1 MKRGTPGFVGARL
14 KEAREARGLTAT
26 ALSDILGVTKQ
37 AVSQYESEQQTPRP
51 EIMRKIEQVL
61 NLPPAFFSRP
71 VAQETEGDRIL
82 FRSVASATKPARV
95 RMRRRYKWLKQI
107 TDYLQEFVSFPTV
120 DFPRIEAPS
129 DPAEISGEDIEVL
142 ASKTREHWGLGG
154 GPISNVVSLLESNG
168 AVIARGMMEEDE
180 LDAFSEWREWH
191 VHHSTP
197 YVFLGADK
205 QNAFRSRYDA
215 AHELGHL
222 VLHCNL
228 DKKHIDNER
237 THKLIERQAYR
248 FAGAF
253 LLPADSFAN
262 AFYAANLDAFQA
274 LKPQWKVSVAMMIY
288 RSADL
293 GFVSKEQTRRLWINR
308 TRRGWK
314 FREPLDD
321 ELPIEEPRLLS
332 RAFELLV
339 NEGVQSRDQIRFA
352 LPYALGDIEELAGL
366 SPGFLEEK
374 PAPISL
380 KAYSMKRH
388 GSADKQRQGPGE
400 VVNFRTTGDT

>member
-1 MKRGTPGFVGARL
+1 M

-26 ALSDILGVTKQ
+26 ALSDVLGVTKQ

-51 EIMRKIEQVL
+51 EVMRKIEQVL

-71 VAQETEGDRIL
+71 VDEEPEEGRIL
-82 FRSVASATKPARV
+82 FRSVTSATKPART
-95 RMRRRYKWLKQI
+95 RMRRRYKWLKEI
-107 TDYLQEFVSFPTV
+107 TDYLQGFVSFPTA
-120 DFPRIEAPS
+120 DFPRLDTPR
-129 DPAEISGEDIEVL
+129 DPAEISREDIEVL
-142 ASKTREHWGLGG
+142 ASKTREHWGLGR

-191 VHHSTP
+191 VDHAAP

-222 VLHCNL
+222 VLHRNL
-228 DKKHIDNER
+228 DKKHVDNER

-262 AFYAANLDAFQA
+262 AFYAADLDAFLA
-274 LKPQWKVSVAMMIY
+274 LKPQWKASVAMMIY

-293 GFVSKEQTRRLWINR
+293 GFMSKDQTRRLWINR

-352 LPYALGDIEELAGL
+352 LPYALSDIEELAGL
-366 SPGFLEEK
+366 SPGFLEDK

-380 KAYSMKRH
+380 KAYSMKRQ
-388 GSADKQRQGPGE
+388 SAADKQRQGPGK
-400 VVNFRTTGDT
+400 VVNFRTTGDA